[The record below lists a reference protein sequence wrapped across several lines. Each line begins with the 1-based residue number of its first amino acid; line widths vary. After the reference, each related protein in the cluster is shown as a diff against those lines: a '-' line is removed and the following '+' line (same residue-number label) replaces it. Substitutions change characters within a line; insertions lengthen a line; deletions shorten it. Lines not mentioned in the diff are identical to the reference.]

1 MKPFLSTPHDSSL
14 KNRGPS
20 AGLVWCKRYS
30 DLLKAL
36 PWLILFFATGS
47 YQFWLGFD
55 YNSNDTTNI
64 YLRLA
69 RGSAYLL
76 LLILAV
82 MWLPVM
88 RKSITMLRRSRWG
101 ECLPLDQANACHRW
115 LGHLLIVA
123 ALLHGSQYLI
133 YYATLE
139 IPFKD
144 ALLAEEADLVR
155 SMRTNMYEFVSEDE
169 SIDVIREWIAAG
181 AQQNRFESEIKPIL
195 KEDCTKC
202 HNRTSTMT
210 YAIPSMPLSYYED
223 VLVFAGK
230 GISSRQFRINM
241 SGLSMLLILL
251 IIWLSSLQWIRQHL
265 YHRFQQLHRL
275 GYVLVILALL
285 HITMLQWIVFPIL
298 VLATELY
305 CSRVRH
311 RYTNCLA
318 HAFRVNEQVVC
329 LNIERPKA
337 LVLLPGHYV
346 QLRIPALSTREWHS
360 FSLTGIRNDQR
371 RLVLKISCVGDWTK
385 RLQQAVP
392 NGKST
397 KLGVDIRGPYASPV
411 AHAPASND
419 WLLIAGGI
427 GITPFLSLLRECK
440 RDPNRRGTLHLVW
453 VIREPEFL
461 QWLRPLIERLLA
473 ISAVDCHWHIYLT
486 VDAGDLSLLQNSF
499 SQGASLN
506 LQYGR
511 PNWQQLTVDIGHS
524 GYQPN
529 CFICGPKG
537 LSKDAGDACRRM
549 GWSVR
554 KESF

>member
-1 MKPFLSTPHDSSL
+1 MWF
-14 KNRGPS
+14 
-20 AGLVWCKRYS
+20 KRYS
-30 DLLKAL
+30 TLLKVL
-36 PWLILFFATGS
+36 PWLSLFFAVGS

-88 RKSITMLRRSRWG
+88 RKSITVLRCSRWG
-101 ECLPLDQANACHRW
+101 RCLPLDQAKVCHRW

-123 ALLHGSQYLI
+123 ALLHGSQYLL
-133 YYATLE
+133 YYDTLE
-139 IPFKD
+139 IPFKE

-169 SIDVIREWIAAG
+169 SIDVMQEWIAAG
-181 AQQNRFESEIKPIL
+181 AQQNEFESKIKPIL

-210 YAIPSMPLSYYED
+210 YAIPNMPLSHYED
-223 VLVFAGK
+223 VLAFVDK

-241 SGLSMLLILL
+241 SGLSMLFILL
-251 IIWLSSLQWIRQHL
+251 IVWLSSLQWVRIHL

-275 GYVLVILALL
+275 GYALALLALL
-285 HITMLQWIVFPIL
+285 HITTLQWIVFPLL
-298 VLATELY
+298 VLVIELY
-305 CSRVRH
+305 CSRVRQ
-311 RYTNCLA
+311 RYTNCVA
-318 HAFRVNEQVVC
+318 HALRVNEQVVC
-329 LNIERPKA
+329 LTIERPKA
-337 LVLLPGHYV
+337 LALLPGHYV
-346 QLRIPALSTREWHS
+346 QLRIPALSAHEWHS

-385 RLQQAVP
+385 RLQQMVTNAE
-392 NGKST
+392 ST
-397 KLGVDIRGPYASPV
+397 KLGVDVRGPYASPA
-411 AHAPASND
+411 AHAPASNH

-440 RDPNRRGTLHLVW
+440 RDPNRRGMLHLVW
-453 VIREPEFL
+453 VIREPELL

-473 ISAVDCHWHIYLT
+473 IAAVDCHWHIYLT
-486 VDAGDLSLLQNSF
+486 ADTGDLSLLRKSF
-499 SQGASLN
+499 SRGASL
-506 LQYGR
+506 QVQHGR
-511 PNWQQLTVDIGHS
+511 PNWQQLTSDIGRS
-524 GYQPN
+524 GYQPH

-537 LSKDAGDACRRM
+537 LSKEAGDACRRM
-549 GWSVR
+549 GWPVR